1 MWEEVGVAGFCRA
14 GLRARRR
21 QVTPEEGG
29 TLGKPGARQV
39 PGWRW
44 PGRAV
49 VPQGPRCSAAEENGL
64 QICAQEATGGFEG
77 GLNKMSEGGNQVTSS

>member
-1 MWEEVGVAGFCRA
+1 MWPASA
-14 GLRARRR
+14 GLACGPGAGRSH
-21 QVTPEEGG
+21 PEEGG
-29 TLGKPGARQV
+29 TLGKPGAGQV

-49 VPQGPRCSAAEENGL
+49 VPQGPRCGAAEENGL